1 MARTTLATPD
11 DFYGMPEKK
20 RIEMIGSCFYVTGR
34 GDNGVYFPIGLSGCF
49 NYGVDQ
55 GLLSVPEI
63 RAVPGATDSAGK
75 PAKRNWFKV
84 GAFSPDDLD
93 LDLAFEHDQCW
104 MRQDVIAYIAKMNK
118 RGVTYLSCLEEIR
131 DHFKAGRLY
140 R

>member
-1 MARTTLATPD
+1 MARTTLATPYA
-11 DFYGMPEKK
+11 FYRMPEKK
-20 RIEMIGSCFYVTGR
+20 RIEMIGSHFYVTGR
-34 GDNGVYFPIGLSGCF
+34 DDSVYFPIGLSGCF
-49 NYGVDQ
+49 NYGIDQ
-55 GLLSVPEI
+55 GLLSVPRI
-63 RAVPGATDSAGK
+63 CTVPGATDSAGK

-93 LDLAFEHDQCW
+93 LDLEFEHDQCW
-104 MRQDVIAYIAKMNK
+104 MRQDVIAYIARMHK